1 MGESYGLLK
10 FSFLSVLGIK
20 AATASSSSSSSSS
33 LSHNLC
39 HNYLHHIVII
49 IVIFIIIIIIII
61 IIITLSLSYHKHHI
75 DIIITSSVSLSSS
88 SSSSSSSSVLCQGC
102 HGQGKDR
109 ENLWYCQSQW
119 KVREFCFRYLV
130 HKFSSRLWNAF
141 SFGKDEKYAAKKAK
155 LSIWHSTPDL
165 CSSCGQWFSL

>member
-1 MGESYGLLK
+1 MGESYGLLT

-75 DIIITSSVSLSSS
+75 DIIITSSVSLSS